1 MSSAPAET
9 IVINGFKVPKDATRI
24 QVADPSGKVFY
35 IKVDQVLP
43 EHRIQTTPAGDPIV
57 QTQDPGTTPKA
68 LKAAV
73 RRDPSLDAS
82 MKLTVWDPAVDEPT
96 FRALVME
103 GDPITKA
110 IDSSPDSPDV
120 LTFAI
125 RALAEEQAHLR
136 FSRFKA
142 EKAGQ
147 ETSLI
152 STRRISALTNLAAV
166 WIRRRE
172 QLATKVID
180 LESVAFEI
188 VFAQII
194 KTFVAC
200 LEDAG
205 ETEMMIQ
212 KIMNI
217 ASKRFNDPE
226 WRKETIAKMKV

>member
-1 MSSAPAET
+1 MSQET
-9 IVINGFKVPKDATRI
+9 VLVNGVRLPKTATRV
-24 QVADPSGKVFY
+24 QVADPAGTVFY
-35 IKVDQVLP
+35 VKVQDVLP
-43 EHRIQTTPAGDPIV
+43 EHKIQVTPAGDPIV
-57 QTQDPGTTPKA
+57 QVHDPNAPAATRAIKA
-68 LKAAV
+68 V
-73 RRDPSLDAS
+73 GRRDPKMDAAL
-82 MKLTVWDPAVDEPT
+82 KVHTWDPSVDTAT
-96 FRALVME
+96 FKALIME
-103 GDPITKA
+103 GDPLSKA
-110 IDSSPDSPDV
+110 IEESPDSPDV
-120 LTFAI
+120 LTYTL

-152 STRRISALTNLAAV
+152 SSRRIIALSNLGAA

-180 LESVAFEI
+180 LESVAFET

-194 KTFVAC
+194 KTFAMC

-205 ETEMMIQ
+205 ESEMMIL
-212 KIMNI
+212 KVMAI
-217 ASKRFNDPE
+217 ASKKFNDPE